1 MVGSSYIWRSERVD
15 HIYRFERFACAIIFI
30 ANGIRLLLNSDNFSS
45 KSNILCLIRL
55 LMSGSFVYLVNK
67 TWKLELKWKTFVAHL
82 MSELILNLN
91 MYYAYYSFSSDREYF
106 IIITTGVLI
115 QFQYRL
121 SSSVSQAILFTV
133 KYCVTMGLFKYFSGV
148 SMLDTP
154 MHIIS
159 CGMVAFPLID
169 FNLETTRGIQR
180 IRAYKR
186 LEKISKE
193 LEGILLSIPEGL
205 LAIDSD
211 LNIIHYNS
219 CLLEQFNLNTIRDFV
234 NTSQEVKIYPCMAH
248 LEEPMESNLYQEILR
263 VLELDTS
270 ESVTIGIV
278 KERDLLYEFRA
289 KKWRTNRDILI
300 ITSRDVSDV
309 NNLNQEKREN
319 YFKTILL
326 RSVSH
331 ELRTPTSCIQNFA
344 EQIKES
350 EVLSPRS
357 AQKIDMVITCS
368 KHLLFL
374 INDLLDFSRFMSGVF
389 KINKK
394 DFNIREVLTQ
404 CFESIQIQAR
414 NKHVFTSLVIDPLI
428 PESGF
433 NDEIRLSQVIFN
445 LLGNAVKFTSR
456 GSVSMHAYLTFL
468 GRLRVSVKDTG
479 IGISPEKRKDLFKPF
494 GKLNNMNPNINP
506 QGCGLGLYISNL
518 LVKAMGGQ
526 DIMVKSREWLGS
538 TFTFEIPIKYIENT
552 ELIASTGSMMVIPK
566 EKIRGKPIY
575 LPDSRIAN
583 EKITHLPSLLLADD
597 NEFNRILLGEYL
609 NHIGL
614 IYEEARNGQEVI
626 ELVKRRE
633 NINQPQFRV
642 IILDCEMP
650 ILDGWSASIKL
661 NKMYSKRKIKNLPI
675 ILGHTAHNSEEDLK
689 RCYDSGMKDT
699 IPKPVKLKDFGSIV
713 KHYLDSE

>member
-1 MVGSSYIWRSERVD
+1 VD
-15 HIYRFERFACAIIFI
+15 HIYRFERVACCTIFI
-30 ANGIRLLLNSDNFSS
+30 ANGIRLLLSSDNFDS
-45 KSNILCLIRL
+45 KMNILCLIRL
-55 LMSGSFVYLVNK
+55 IMSGSFVYLVNK
-67 TWKLELKWKTFVAHL
+67 TWELELKWKTLVAHL
-82 MSELILNLN
+82 MSELILNINL
-91 MYYAYYSFSSDREYF
+91 YYAYYTFSSDREYF
-106 IIITTGVLI
+106 IIVAIGVLM

-121 SSSVSQAILFTV
+121 SSSVSQGIFFTV
-133 KYCVTMGLFKYFSGV
+133 KYSVTMGLFKYFSGV
-148 SMLDTP
+148 SRLDAP
-154 MHIIS
+154 MHFIS
-159 CGMVAFPLID
+159 CVMVAFTLID
-169 FNLETTRGIQR
+169 FNLETTRGIDR

-211 LNIIHYNS
+211 LNILHHNS
-219 CLLEQFNLNTIRDFV
+219 CLLEQFHINTIRDFV
-234 NTSQEVKIYPCMAH
+234 DNSQEVQIYQGMGY

-263 VLELDTS
+263 VLQLDTS

-289 KKWRTNRDILI
+289 KKWRTDRDILI
-300 ITSRDVSDV
+300 ITSRDVSDI

-350 EVLSPRS
+350 ENLSPKS
-357 AQKIDMVITCS
+357 AKKTDMIITCS

-404 CFESIQIQAR
+404 CFESIQIQAS
-414 NKHVFTSLVIDPLI
+414 NKQVFTSLVIDPLI
-428 PESGF
+428 PKSGF

-456 GSVSMHAYLTFL
+456 GSVSMYAYLTFT
-468 GRLRVSVKDTG
+468 GRLRISVKDTG
-479 IGISPEKRKDLFKPF
+479 IGISPEKRQDLFKPF
-494 GKLNNMNPNINP
+494 GKLNSMNPNINP

-518 LVKAMGGQ
+518 LVRAMGGQ
-526 DIMVKSREWLGS
+526 TIRVKSREWLGS
-538 TFTFEIPIKYIENT
+538 TFTLEIPIKCAEDA
-552 ELIASTGSMMVIPK
+552 ELIVPTGSMMIIPK
-566 EKIRGKPIY
+566 EKIRGEPVY

-583 EKITHLPSLLLADD
+583 EKITHLPALLLADD

-614 IYEEARNGQEVI
+614 VYEEARNGQEVV

-650 ILDGWSASIKL
+650 ILDGWSVSIKL

-675 ILGHTAHNSEEDLK
+675 IIGHTAHSSDEDLK

-713 KHYLDSE
+713 KHYLDSG